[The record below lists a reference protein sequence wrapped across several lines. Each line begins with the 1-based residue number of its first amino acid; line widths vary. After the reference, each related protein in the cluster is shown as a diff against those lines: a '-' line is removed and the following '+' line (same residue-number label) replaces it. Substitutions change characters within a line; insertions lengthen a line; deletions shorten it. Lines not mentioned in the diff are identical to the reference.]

1 MKREEI
7 DELMRKVEVLKD
19 ALGNSAGYLKPV
31 WRGLILI
38 GVSVFVAYLLE
49 QIIVWTN
56 KFSLIPFVWIGF
68 TIAVIGITF
77 SISQSFTKNSN
88 KDEAKKG
95 TMFFSM
101 VSYITFFG
109 LFVAGFVMCLPSKLN
124 PFIVNKQWYIWFIA
138 YSFMLFTYGIF
149 FSLKHFIISA
159 FVVLAGIPV
168 SMLLPHYEILIGGVF
183 LGLGLFIPSFVEY
196 RRK

>member
-1 MKREEI
+1 
-7 DELMRKVEVLKD
+7 
-19 ALGNSAGYLKPV
+19 
-31 WRGLILI
+31 
-38 GVSVFVAYLLE
+38 
-49 QIIVWTN
+49 
-56 KFSLIPFVWIGF
+56 
-68 TIAVIGITF
+68 
-77 SISQSFTKNSN
+77 
-88 KDEAKKG
+88 
-95 TMFFSM
+95 MFFS
-101 VSYITFFG
+101 VVIYITFFG

-124 PFIVNKQWYIWFIA
+124 PFIVNKQWYVWFIA

-168 SMLLPHYEILIGGVF
+168 SMLLPHYEILIGGIF

>member
-1 MKREEI
+1 MKKQEI

-19 ALGNSAGYLKPV
+19 ALGNSAGYSKPV
-31 WRGLILI
+31 WRGLMLI

-49 QIIVWTN
+49 QITVWTN
-56 KFSLIPFVWIGF
+56 KFSLEPFLWIGF
-68 TIAVIGITF
+68 TVAVIGITL

-88 KDEAKKG
+88 KDEVEKG
-95 TMFFSM
+95 TTFFSM
-101 VSYITFFG
+101 VIYITFFA
-109 LFVAGFVMCLPSKLN
+109 LFVAGFVMCLPTKLN
-124 PFIVNKQWYIWFIA
+124 PFTINKHWYVWFIT

-159 FVVLAGIPV
+159 FIVLAGIPV

>member
-7 DELMRKVEVLKD
+7 DQLMKKVEILKD

-31 WRGLILI
+31 WRGLMLI

-56 KFSLIPFVWIGF
+56 KFSLFPFIWIGF
-68 TIAVIGITF
+68 TIAILGITF
-77 SISQSFTKNSN
+77 SISHSFSKNSN
-88 KDEAKKG
+88 KDEVKKG

-101 VSYITFFG
+101 VSYITFFA

-124 PFIVNKQWYIWFIA
+124 PFIVNKQWYVWFIA

-149 FSLKHFIISA
+149 FSLKHFVISA

-168 SMLLPHYEILIGGVF
+168 SMLLPHYKILIGGIF